1 MFHFEEKKERF
12 VLWILTGVGVGAGKR
27 RKKGGLS
34 YSLLNW
40 VTSVEHMW
48 TQRTHVAGA
57 TARPR
62 CVQDAKEDWGL
73 PAAVSKGNRGRVLH
87 IFCPV
92 TPMNPFRTRLCNC
105 VHMHRLP
112 ADETGKAV
120 LFIQKDL
127 PMPLL
132 LVRWVTGWA
141 VCVLWGSCIGFLP
154 SAPSLP
160 WCEGD
165 QVCHLWGKDRENPV
179 SYIQNSGLKSIP
191 WKVEGSLFH
200 NCSDQ

>member
-34 YSLLNW
+34 LWNW

-87 IFCPV
+87 IFCPI
-92 TPMNPFRTRLCNC
+92 TPMNPSRTRLCNC
-105 VHMHRLP
+105 VHVHRLP
-112 ADETGKAV
+112 ADKMEKAV

-132 LVRWVTGWA
+132 LVLSDW
-141 VCVLWGSCIGFLP
+141 LSCICPLGILYWVPAFC
-154 SAPSLP
+154 SLTAVVWRRP
-160 WCEGD
+160 
-165 QVCHLWGKDRENPV
+165 
-179 SYIQNSGLKSIP
+179 GL
-191 WKVEGSLFH
+191 SLVW
-200 NCSDQ
+200 